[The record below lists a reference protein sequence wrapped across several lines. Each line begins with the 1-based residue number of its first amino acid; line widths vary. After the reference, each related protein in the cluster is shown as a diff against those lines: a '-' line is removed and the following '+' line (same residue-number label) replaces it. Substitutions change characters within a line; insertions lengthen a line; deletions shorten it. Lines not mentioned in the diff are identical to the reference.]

1 MKISSKNKIRGNY
14 FEAKIAKTFQNHFGL
29 TDHECHRAQ
38 ASGNFRT
45 EYGDIYF
52 KNQERH
58 PLIVECKYRKEIS
71 LDWFFPDFNPDV
83 LSWVDQAKESEKKFK
98 AKFPSL
104 SFLSIL
110 IAARPNQ
117 RDGYVMILNNSLN
130 IPTPTKRFVVDE
142 YEITTMSNLL
152 KILPKEF

>member
-1 MKISSKNKIRGNY
+1 MPAKNKIRGNY
-14 FEAKIAKTFQNHFGL
+14 FETKVVKILQGHFGL
-29 TDHECHRAQ
+29 NDHECHRAQ
-38 ASGNFRT
+38 SSGNFRT

-52 KNQERH
+52 KDQERH

-71 LDWFFPDFNPDV
+71 LDWFFPDFNPEV
-83 LSWVDQAKESEKKFK
+83 LSWVDQTRESEKKFK
-98 AKFPSL
+98 ANFPSL

-117 RDGYVMILNNSLN
+117 RDWYVVILNNSLN
-130 IPTPTKRFVVDE
+130 MPVPAKKFVVDG

-152 KILPKEF
+152 KSLPKEF

>member
-1 MKISSKNKIRGNY
+1 MPAKNKIRGNY
-14 FEAKIAKTFQNHFGL
+14 FETKVVKILQGHFGL

-38 ASGNFRT
+38 SSGNFRT

-52 KNQERH
+52 KNQEKH

-71 LDWFFPDFNPDV
+71 LDWFFPDFNPEV
-83 LSWVDQAKESEKKFK
+83 LSWVDQTRESEKKFK
-98 AKFPSL
+98 ANFPSL

-117 RDGYVMILNNSLN
+117 RDWYVVILNNSLG
-130 IPTPTKRFVVDE
+130 IPMPTKRFTVDG

-152 KILPKEF
+152 KSLPKEF

>member
-1 MKISSKNKIRGNY
+1 MPAKNKIRGNY
-14 FEAKIAKTFQNHFGL
+14 FETKVVKILQGHFGL
-29 TDHECHRAQ
+29 NDHECHRAQ
-38 ASGNFRT
+38 SSGNFRT

-52 KNQERH
+52 KDQERH

-71 LDWFFPDFNPDV
+71 LDWFFPDFNSDV
-83 LSWVDQAKESEKKFK
+83 LSWVDQTRESEKKFK
-98 AKFPSL
+98 ANFPSL

-117 RDGYVMILNNSLN
+117 RDWYVVILNNSSG
-130 IPTPTKRFVVDE
+130 IPMPTKRFTVDG

-152 KILPKEF
+152 KSLPKEF